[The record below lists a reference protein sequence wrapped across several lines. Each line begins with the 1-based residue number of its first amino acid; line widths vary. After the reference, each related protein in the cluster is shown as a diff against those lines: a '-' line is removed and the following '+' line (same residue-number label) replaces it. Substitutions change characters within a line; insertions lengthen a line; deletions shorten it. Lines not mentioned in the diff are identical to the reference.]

1 MLKIKLIE
9 KGVIKMKL
17 KEPNII
23 VMAWAKAIL
32 KGKYTIE
39 DVPTPRGSLQL
50 KEAVADLLGI
60 ELEETEPGKEKE

>member
-1 MLKIKLIE
+1 MLKTKLYY
-9 KGVIKMKL
+9 KGVVKMKF

-39 DVPTPRGSLQL
+39 DVPTPRGSLEL
-50 KEAVADLLGI
+50 KKAVADLLGI
-60 ELEETEPGKEKE
+60 ELEEPEEVTEQ